1 MNKQYYFFFLVFI
14 AVSVWVFAIV
24 GAPRDFLSVYALDIG
39 QGDAIFI
46 ETPARHQIL
55 IDGGPD
61 TRVLSELSRVMPFW
75 DRSIDLIV
83 LTHPQEDHMFGLIEV
98 LRRYD
103 VANVLMTG
111 VNYHTRTYEEFK
123 KAVKEEGARVT
134 VAQASEKI
142 RFDDGVEMDVLFPMS
157 AVAGQDAPADVNDT
171 SVATRLRFREK
182 TFLFMGDAGMQ
193 EEAALVNSGEDVDI
207 DVLKVS
213 HHGSKTST
221 SQLFLEKTTPA
232 LAVVSVGAK
241 NKYGHPH
248 RDTLARLASVPLYRT
263 DTQGRI
269 AVYTDGKHISIVT
282 EH

>member
-1 MNKQYYFFFLVFI
+1 
-14 AVSVWVFAIV
+14 
-24 GAPRDFLSVYALDIG
+24 
-39 QGDAIFI
+39 
-46 ETPARHQIL
+46 
-55 IDGGPD
+55 
-61 TRVLSELSRVMPFW
+61 
-75 DRSIDLIV
+75 
-83 LTHPQEDHMFGLIEV
+83 
-98 LRRYD
+98 
-103 VANVLMTG
+103 
-111 VNYHTRTYEEFK
+111 
-123 KAVKEEGARVT
+123 
-134 VAQASEKI
+134 
-142 RFDDGVEMDVLFPMS
+142 
-157 AVAGQDAPADVNDT
+157 
-171 SVATRLRFREK
+171 
-182 TFLFMGDAGMQ
+182 MGDAGMQ